1 MPEKIT
7 IDEIT
12 PLSDGYALG
21 DDGELLDM
29 DDVE

>member
-7 IDEIT
+7 NDEIT
-12 PLSDGYALG
+12 PPSDGYALG